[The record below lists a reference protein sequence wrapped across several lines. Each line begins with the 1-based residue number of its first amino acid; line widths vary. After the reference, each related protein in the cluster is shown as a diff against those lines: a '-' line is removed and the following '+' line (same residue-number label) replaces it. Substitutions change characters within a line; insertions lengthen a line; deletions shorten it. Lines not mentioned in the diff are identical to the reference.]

1 MEKGGIAKW
10 ALLGLAVFLFIQF
23 GYPAIFGSKTKLQPL
38 GARDDIAAEQR
49 AAPQTCRIDGT
60 RFTAELSTA
69 GGSLRSVRFT
79 DGKYQQYKNA
89 KIIEKLPPGRGTNI
103 ELVTTTLESR
113 MPLRTDLRV
122 PGVDKQQVAYDDLDW
137 TLDASDGKSC
147 TFVYKDDKTELTKV
161 VAANERPFEL
171 DVTLTVTNK
180 AAEPLKHR
188 LAVEQTAWRTT
199 HEMDSSLGM
208 QSELLTKAVAGI
220 PGDHFFHDPSA
231 FDPDDFSGEKFT
243 AEKWLRDGTA
253 RYAGVSNSY
262 FASVTVPVEGP
273 GKPFAETQIED
284 IWDNARYPDKKDPNH
299 GHVYRGRLAYPELE
313 LAPGASATYKVMSYT
328 GPKERETLAHAGA
341 QNHGLSDVI
350 DLGWFGVIGKVLVT
364 YIYWLHKIVGSWGW
378 AICLLTISVKILLFP
393 LSIAQIK
400 STAGMRRLKPEM
412 DAINAKYKDDA
423 TQRGLATQELWR
435 KNGVTNPFL
444 GCVPMLLQMPV
455 WIALYSALQTAV
467 ELYHTPFGPFIPDLS
482 SPGKYFI
489 IPIILGASSF
499 MQQKIMPPQGDPQQQ
514 KMMLYMM
521 PGIFT
526 VMMLFLPAGL
536 GVYMLT
542 NTWLSI
548 LQQLGVEKYLK
559 AKTGGVIEVKE
570 KGASAEVLG
579 SESAKAGTGTTP
591 KRVGGAALL
600 DPKKSSARKD

>member
-1 MEKGGIAKW
+1 MERGGFAKW

-23 GYPAIFGSKTKLQPL
+23 GYPAIFGSKPKLQPL
-38 GARDDIAAEQR
+38 GGNDATAAEQR
-49 AAPQTCRIDGT
+49 AEPQMCRIDGT

-79 DGKYQQYKNA
+79 DAKYREYKNA
-89 KIIEKLPPGRGTNI
+89 KVIEKLPPGRSNAI
-103 ELVTTTLESR
+103 ELVTTTRESR
-113 MPLRTDLRV
+113 SPLRTSLRV
-122 PGVDKQQVAYDDLDW
+122 PGLDNQQLAYDDLDW
-137 TLDASDGKSC
+137 KLEAQDGRSC
-147 TFVYKDDKTELTKV
+147 TFVYKDDRTELTKV

-180 AAEPLKHR
+180 AAEKLKHR
-188 LAVEQTAWRTT
+188 LTVEQTSWRTT
-199 HEMDSSLGM
+199 REMDSSLGM
-208 QSELLTKAVAGI
+208 QSELLTKAVAGT
-220 PGDHFFHDPSA
+220 PDDHFFHDPSS
-231 FDPDDFSGEKFT
+231 FDPDDFAGEKFT
-243 AEKWLRDGTA
+243 GEKWLRDGTA

-262 FASVTVPVEGP
+262 FATLAVPVEGP
-273 GKPFAETQIED
+273 SKPFAETQIED
-284 IWDNARYPDKKDPNH
+284 IWDNARYPDKKDPYH
-299 GHVYRGRLAYPELE
+299 GYVYRGRLAYPEHELE
-313 LAPGASATYKVMSYT
+313 PGASATYKVMSFT
-328 GPKERETLAHAGA
+328 GPKERDVLAHAGA
-341 QNHGLSDVI
+341 QNHGISDVI
-350 DLGWFGVIGKVLVT
+350 ELGWFGVIGKILVA
-364 YIYWLHKIVGSWGW
+364 YIYWLYKIVGSWGW

-444 GCVPMLLQMPV
+444 GCIPVVMQMPV

-499 MQQKIMPPQGDPQQQ
+499 LQQKIMPPQGDPAQQ

-521 PGIFT
+521 PTIFT

-542 NTWLSI
+542 NTWLGI
-548 LQQLGVEKYLK
+548 VQQLGVEKYL
-559 AKTGGVIEVKE
+559 ASKTGGVIQVKE
-570 KGASAEVLG
+570 KAGTAEAGSPDAKGAASAG
-579 SESAKAGTGTTP
+579 Q
-591 KRVGGAALL
+591 KRVGGTALL